1 MNKIDNL
8 TILVN
13 PVKSTYWGKN
23 ITVAGLITSDDL
35 INCVKD
41 IEADYII
48 VPSIML
54 KPYSD
59 LFLDGCSMTE
69 VENKTRKRFFVCENN
84 YSIAEVV
91 DLIWKYA

>member
-1 MNKIDNL
+1 MNKIENL
-8 TILVN
+8 KTFVS

-35 INCVKD
+35 INSIKD
-41 IEADYII
+41 IEADFII

-54 KPYSD
+54 KPFSN
-59 LFLDGCSMTE
+59 LFLDGNSLDYVIE
-69 VENKTRKRFFVCENN
+69 KTGKNLFVVRDN

-91 DLIWKYA
+91 EEFLF